1 MKRKINLHRSR
12 FTWSDIERIKREN
25 GVDTVWVCLDN
36 DADALLVRVRLSEL
50 CDDDSFVIIEGSVLG
65 PFDGVASTVALF
77 YRKECEEGYRR
88 ISGRTCVKDVVTCSF
103 RSAAMVATGD
113 ARAGAE
119 CWFRATPESLSGQ
132 GVVDVAQDAPD
143 NPFINLKLVGY
154 GAP

>member
-50 CDDDSFVIIEGSVLG
+50 CDDDSFVIIEGSVFG

-103 RSAAMVATGD
+103 QMAARIATGD
-113 ARAGAE
+113 AHAEAG

-132 GVVDVAQDAPD
+132 GMVNVAEDAPD
-143 NPFINLKLVGY
+143 ESFKDLEFTGY